1 MKFIQIVKM
10 IHKNRYTSHQSYAFQ
25 TSRDPP
31 LMPWQYWLHWQG
43 TYGFLHFVDTICSR
57 ITFCNHES
65 PMIHTLSFMP
75 ITTQHQMLC
84 EIRTHIKYLSLGTSH
99 TAKHQVE
106 CRGLNTWSETSNR
119 INGFCISKSKL
130 KKKSPQNWFISSRIS
145 LIKCKIHLKFIY
157 HNIMTF
163 SVFSDRVMKLNQSNE
178 IRK

>member
-1 MKFIQIVKM
+1 MCKNTFRLIRMKFIQIVKM

-31 LMPWQYWLHWQG
+31 LMPWQYWLYWQG
-43 TYGFLHFVDTICSR
+43 SFGFLHFVDTICSR

-84 EIRTHIKYLSLGTSH
+84 EIRTHIKYLSLGISH

-106 CRGLNTWSETSNR
+106 CRGLNTWSETLA
-119 INGFCISKSKL
+119 I
-130 KKKSPQNWFISSRIS
+130 
-145 LIKCKIHLKFIY
+145 
-157 HNIMTF
+157 
-163 SVFSDRVMKLNQSNE
+163 E
-178 IRK
+178 

>member
-31 LMPWQYWLHWQG
+31 LMPWQYWLYWQG
-43 TYGFLHFVDTICSR
+43 TFGFLHFVDTICSR

-84 EIRTHIKYLSLGTSH
+84 EIRTQPRNITHRQTSSR
-99 TAKHQVE
+99 VS
-106 CRGLNTWSETSNR
+106 WSQYVIRNSSNR
-119 INGFCISKSKL
+119 INGFCISKSKF

-145 LIKCKIHLKFIY
+145 LIKC
-157 HNIMTF
+157 
-163 SVFSDRVMKLNQSNE
+163 
-178 IRK
+178 